1 MSSYSFGISGLERNA
16 KWLGLLL
23 AVKHPKAEYLGFGLE
38 PVDKDLPYFVEI
50 EETPWDRWAKFDL
63 IIEADRHS
71 GQDQINILCNVFLF
85 ASRERE
91 GFTCQHLFYSDKL
104 GSAYHQEPARDLY
117 DERLHFGL
125 RLRARLEMPFY
136 GSVHWRTLAEEGLEP
151 NTLREISHRGDVAEG
166 LVDSP
171 LSYQPNKKGANL
183 FG

>member
-16 KWLGLLL
+16 RWLGLVL
-23 AVKHPKAEYLGFGLE
+23 ALKHPKAEYLGFGLE
-38 PVDKDLPYFVEI
+38 PVDEELPYFVEI
-50 EETPWDRWAKFDL
+50 GETPWDQWAKFDL
-63 IIEADRHS
+63 FIETDRPNSH
-71 GQDQINILCNVFLF
+71 DNINMLCSDLLHGL
-85 ASRERE
+85 RERD
-91 GFTCQHLFYSDKL
+91 GFTCQSVFYSDKL

-151 NTLREISHRGDVAEG
+151 NPLREISHRGDIAEG
-166 LVDSP
+166 LIDSP